1 MNDQE
6 TRSMVLSGE
15 LIALQKL
22 TNIKDV
28 LVCTVIVFGFDLRNG
43 IQGAK
48 INVSS
53 YVGSLFCLVVF
64 LARGQQS
71 SKASPASKLPNHLE
85 K

>member
-1 MNDQE
+1 MSQKFMTDQA
-6 TRSMVLSGE
+6 TRSMVLSEE
-15 LIALQKL
+15 LIALQKF

-28 LVCTVIVFGFDLRNG
+28 LVCTVIVFG